1 MKHVHVVRLL
11 LVLVA
16 AVGLYALI
24 RYYHH
29 ARKPHEGFQSSSPG
43 TQLLRPSPLGE
54 AIHGPAAGGGAGA
67 RAPQAPPRAIEP
79 VANEQLMP
87 VGGGTGA
94 LAPRDPF
101 PQAAKLLPED
111 LLPKDAANSKWAQV
125 NPAGMGD
132 VKDQNFLTAGHH
144 LGVNTQGSSLRNA
157 SWDLRSEPPN
167 PRYRVSIWNMSTVE
181 PDMNRLKL
189 E

>member
-16 AVGLYALI
+16 AVGLYSLI
-24 RYYHH
+24 RYYQG
-29 ARKPHEGFQSSSPG
+29 ARSTPHEGFDGSG
-43 TQLLRPSPLGE
+43 VHALRPAPAGGGDPG
-54 AIHGPAAGGGAGA
+54 AGAGGGGAAAAGGPHALEAVG
-67 RAPQAPPRAIEP
+67 
-79 VANEQLMP
+79 NEQLMP
-87 VGGGTGA
+87 VGGAGP

-101 PQAAKLLPED
+101 PQVSALRPED
-111 LLPKDAANSKWAQV
+111 LLPRDAANSKWAQV

-132 VKDQNFLTAGHH
+132 VKDQNFLTAGYH

-157 SWDLRSEPPN
+157 SWDLRSELPN

-181 PDMNRLKL
+181 PDLNRRKL
-189 E
+189 EQ